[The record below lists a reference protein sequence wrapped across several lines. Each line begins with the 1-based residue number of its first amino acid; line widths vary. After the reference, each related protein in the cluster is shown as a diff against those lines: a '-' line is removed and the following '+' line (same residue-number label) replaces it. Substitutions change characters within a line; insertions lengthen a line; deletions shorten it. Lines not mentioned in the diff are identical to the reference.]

1 MMNYQILV
9 GRIATVPETTPTTNS
24 VVTKFKL
31 ITSKWVKGKEETQTH
46 YIVAWGAG
54 LEKFFNDVVAKGD
67 AIGFIGEPVER
78 KVESRDGGP
87 AKYFREVVIGQN
99 TEISIITR
107 AQANRRPRP
116 EGDGA

>member
-46 YIVAWGAG
+46 YIVAWGQG
-54 LEKFFNDVVAKGD
+54 LATFFNDHVAKGD
-67 AIGFIGEPVER
+67 AIGFIGDPVER
-78 KVESRDGGP
+78 KVEGRDGAP
-87 AKYFREVVIGQN
+87 PKYFREVVIGQN

-116 EGDGA
+116 EGEGA